1 MFPLS
6 FVERSQVVE
15 VKGADDTLTRISSN
29 FKLVAPA
36 RPHQKTIFK
45 IRHLSNHPHQKT
57 ILEIQHSRIYLHQKT
72 ISTFK
77 HPPAPENYPENSIFK
92 NPPAPENYF
101 ENSPERRIKLHH
113 KRILKIHS

>member
-36 RPHQKTIFK
+36 RPHQKTILK
-45 IRHLSNHPHQKT
+45 IQYLKTRQHQKT
-57 ILEIQHSRIYLHQKT
+57 ILKIHQKEELSST
-72 ISTFK
+72 INVF
-77 HPPAPENYPENSIFK
+77 
-92 NPPAPENYF
+92 
-101 ENSPERRIKLHH
+101 
-113 KRILKIHS
+113 

>member
-45 IRHLSNHPHQKT
+45 IQHLSNRPHQKFNRKKN
-57 ILEIQHSRIYLHQKT
+57 LA
-72 ISTFK
+72 
-77 HPPAPENYPENSIFK
+77 APQT
-92 NPPAPENYF
+92 YF
-101 ENSPERRIKLHH
+101 ENSFLR
-113 KRILKIHS
+113 LKNVSSEAW